1 MAYSTQFVLIYFL
14 GDSILRKSVI
24 AGNWKMH
31 MTCAEAKSYLEEFI
45 PLIKNIKDDRKVVIA
60 PPFTLFQPFLI
71 ILILI
76 I

>member
-1 MAYSTQFVLIYFL
+1 M
-14 GDSILRKSVI
+14 RKSVI

-45 PLIKNIKDDRKVVIA
+45 PLIKKIKDDRKVIIA
-60 PPFTLFQPFLI
+60 PPLQLFQLFLI